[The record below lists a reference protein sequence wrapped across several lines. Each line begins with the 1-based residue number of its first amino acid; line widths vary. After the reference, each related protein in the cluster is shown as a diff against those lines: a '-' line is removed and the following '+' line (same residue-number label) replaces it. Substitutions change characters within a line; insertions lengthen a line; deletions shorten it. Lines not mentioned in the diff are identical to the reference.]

1 MLNSTYTAHA
11 MVGGKVEGADS
22 ASGVHRVCA
31 RRGCG
36 MSVKKRTAKY
46 CSIQCCAVDPERL
59 ERLRTQARRGS
70 GRPLAMS
77 HQLSITLPATLPA
90 QADNPEALL
99 ANLEREDIPRGMS
112 RLIAS

>member
-11 MVGGKVEGADS
+11 MVGGKVGGSDN
-22 ASGVHRVCA
+22 ASGSLRVCA

-46 CSIQCCAVDPERL
+46 CSVQCCAIDPERL
-59 ERLRTQARRGS
+59 EPLRTHARRGNAC
-70 GRPLAMS
+70 PFAMS
-77 HQLSITLPATLPA
+77 HQLSMTMPAPA
-90 QADNPEALL
+90 YDTEAQLAD
-99 ANLEREDIPRGMS
+99 LEREDVPRGMS

>member
-11 MVGGKVEGADS
+11 MVGGKVGGSDN
-22 ASGVHRVCA
+22 ASGSLRVCA

-46 CSIQCCAVDPERL
+46 CSIQCCAIDPERL
-59 ERLRTQARRGS
+59 ERLRTQARRGNA
-70 GRPLAMS
+70 RPLAMS
-77 HQLSITLPATLPA
+77 HQLSMTLQA
-90 QADNPEALL
+90 QAYNPEVLL

-112 RLIAS
+112 RLRAS